1 MLGEEIGEEGL
12 SSIKIDDSEIKVQNT
27 IFWMF
32 VFIERTTKNARVFC
46 VLTDRTKLSLLPIV
60 KQNV

>member
-12 SSIKIDDSEIKVQNT
+12 SSIKIDDSEIIVQNT

-32 VFIERTTKNARVFC
+32 VFIERTTKNARVFY